1 MSSKSEMDRI
11 LSNPD
16 NLIVSESLIGRIDF
30 DEEPI
35 PEISTKFT
43 WGPGQSTAGRFRR
56 YKINSDN
63 EPEEEVKVSFA
74 SQEDQ
79 LEKLLGIKMTSKCQ
93 LEILNTE
100 IEGALTGIS
109 ISTQSAEL
117 IITVTINRYI

>member
-1 MSSKSEMDRI
+1 MDRI

-30 DEEPI
+30 DGEPI